1 MSEVASNNQ
10 YISSRDETRARSALN
25 QRHGVALLVCLFII
39 SMTSMLLVGV
49 LDTQIGQWSA
59 LRNTIDYER
68 ATYLAGAGVYH
79 CLAELEY
86 DPSWR
91 TGVPKTE
98 FPPGSGGIYTA
109 EVSEAENGT
118 VIVTATG
125 AAGEVVRRLQV
136 TVEAQ

>member
-1 MSEVASNNQ
+1 MLP
-10 YISSRDETRARSALN
+10 SRK
-25 QRHGVALLVCLFII
+25 RHGVALLICLFII

-49 LDTQIGQWSA
+49 LDTQIGQWAA

-79 CLAELEY
+79 CLAELEN
-86 DPSWR
+86 DPSWQV
-91 TGVPKTE
+91 GVAKTE
-98 FPPGSGGIYTA
+98 FPPGSSGSYAADVRMA
-109 EVSEAENGT
+109 EDGT

-125 AAGEVVRRLQV
+125 TSGDVVRRLQV